1 VKKRAR
7 IAAFAAALMGIA
19 GPAAAQECPDYNP
32 VRNPYF
38 GDLHVH
44 TAFSMDAVLVGV
56 EAEPSDAYAFAKGA
70 PIPLAPL
77 GRPFFRSAAEAQ
89 LERPLDFA
97 AVTDHAEFFGEFHLC
112 TVPPADPS
120 DPAAAYNTEFCVNYR
135 AVAIGNRIITT
146 TPGPE
151 ISVEVFRAFTAPLL
165 TTPPTRNPICGPD
178 DVDCLA
184 RTSLLWQE
192 TQDAAQLANDPC
204 AFSAFNAY
212 EWTKVE
218 DDPSVTAGAAILHR
232 NVIFRGDS
240 VPPAPISVFEAP
252 KVELLWDQLQQECL
266 DADPDCDVLTI
277 PHSTNQ
283 SAGRAF
289 KPVYTA
295 EPLPSSPFFAERPLT
310 AEDAEVRAA
319 FEPVVEVIQHKAA
332 SECRISMLSD
342 GGVPFLGSDE
352 LCDFESSDV
361 NGNRSPAIPNQPLP
375 RLSYVRE
382 GLKEGLVQEEAL
394 GANPFKLGMLASTD
408 THNSTPGQTSERE
421 FAVTGHIGINDGLL
435 SLRGGI
441 TSVARQRNAGGL
453 AVVWAEENT
462 REAIFDAI
470 DRKEVYATSGG
481 RPIVR
486 FFGSWEVAL
495 DLCDSPNAVEIADG
509 QGVPMGA
516 DLPASPGGPS
526 GNDKPRFLVSS
537 QQDPQGA
544 PLQRIQIVKGW
555 LDENGEAQEAV
566 YEVAGDPNNGA
577 SVDVN
582 TCAPQGAGFGSLCS
596 VWEDPNFD
604 PDQRAFYY
612 SRTVENPTCRW
623 NQQYCADT
631 FGDVGQAC
639 DAGLPQALGL
649 DWCCDSTAGHREW
662 CANALE
668 DAADEGVT
676 CGDPAMNP
684 DLEASC
690 CAENYV
696 ETPTTVQER
705 AWSSPIWYAP
715 VPELAIEIDIK
726 PGSDPNSINPTNNGV
741 IPVAILGSDS
751 FDVADVDV
759 TTLAFGPGGAAP
771 KHEKGGH
778 PEDVNDDGF
787 TDLVSHY
794 PTRETG
800 IAFGDTEACV
810 TGETL
815 DAEPFEACDDIKT
828 VGHRCGIGF
837 ELALVLPGL
846 MWLRQRTRSRAV

>member
-1 VKKRAR
+1 MKDRAR
-7 IAAFAAALMGIA
+7 IVAFAVALLWIA
-19 GPAAAQECPDYNP
+19 GPTAAQECPDYSP
-32 VRNPYF
+32 LRNPYF

-44 TAFSMDAVLVGV
+44 TAFSMDAVLFGV
-56 EAEPSDAYAFAKGA
+56 QAEPDEAYAFAKGA
-70 PIPLAPL
+70 PITLAPAL
-77 GRPFFRSAAEAQ
+77 RQFFGSAAVTQ
-89 LERPLDFA
+89 LERPLDFT

-120 DPAAAYNTEFCVNYR
+120 DPTEPYNDEFCVNYR
-135 AVAIGNRIITT
+135 AVAYGNRNVFT
-146 TPGPE
+146 TPGQE
-151 ISVEVFRAFTAPLL
+151 ISLGVFRAFTAPLIE
-165 TTPPTRNPICGPD
+165 PVPMRNPICGPG
-178 DVDCLA
+178 DVKCVTG
-184 RTSLLWQE
+184 TSLLWQE

-204 AFSAFNAY
+204 TFSALNAY

-218 DDPSVTAGAAILHR
+218 DDPTVTAGVAILHR

-252 KVELLWDQLQQECL
+252 KVELLWEQLQQECL
-266 DADPDCDVLTI
+266 DSDPNCDVLTI

-295 EPLPSSPFFAERPLT
+295 VPLPAPDYWAERPLT
-310 AEDAEVRAA
+310 TEDAETRAA

-342 GGVPFLGSDE
+342 DGLPFLGSDE

-361 NGNRSPAIPNQPLP
+361 NGNRAPAIPDQPLP

-382 GLKEGLVQEEAL
+382 GLKEGLVQEEAV
-394 GANPFKLGMLASTD
+394 GVNPFKLGMLASTD

-421 FAVTGHIGINDGLL
+421 FAVTGHTGINDGLL
-435 SLRGGI
+435 TIRAGL
-441 TSVARQRNAGGL
+441 TSVSRQRNAGGL

-486 FFGSWEVAL
+486 FFGGWEMAL
-495 DLCDSPNAVEIADG
+495 DLCDSPNAIEIADG

-516 DLPASPGGPS
+516 DLPASPGGPR
-526 GNDKPRFLVSS
+526 GDDKPRFLVSS

-577 SVDVN
+577 SVGVN
-582 TCAPQGAGFGSLCS
+582 TCAPQGVGFGSLCS
-596 VWEDPNFD
+596 VWEDPDFD

-623 NQQYCADT
+623 NQLLCVDRY
-631 FGDVGQAC
+631 GDVGAAC
-639 DAGLPQALGL
+639 AAGTPQAQGL

-662 CANALE
+662 CDNALANAGE
-668 DAADEGVT
+668 EGVI

-696 ETPTTVQER
+696 ETPKTVQER

-715 VPELAIEIDIK
+715 PPVLAVEIDIR
-726 PGSDPNSINPTNNGV
+726 PWSTTNPINPSAGGV
-741 IPVAILGSDS
+741 IPVALLGSDT
-751 FDVADVDV
+751 FDVAAVDV
-759 TTLAFGPGGAAP
+759 STLAFGPGSAAP
-771 KHEKGGH
+771 AHHQGGH
-778 PEDVNDDGF
+778 FEDVNDDEL

-794 PTRETG
+794 HTQESG

-810 TGETL
+810 SGELL
-815 DAEPFEACDDIKT
+815 DGTPFEGCDEIRT
-828 VGHRCGIGF
+828 VPACGIGF

-846 MWLRQRTRSRAV
+846 MWLRRRTRSRAV

>member
-1 VKKRAR
+1 MTMNAERAVQEVLIMKTR
-7 IAAFAAALMGIA
+7 AAIAAFAAALLWMA
-19 GPAAAQECPDYNP
+19 GPAAAQECPDYNLE
-32 VRNPYF
+32 RNPYF
-38 GDLHVH
+38 GDTHVH
-44 TAFSMDAVLVGV
+44 TAFSFDAVLLGV

-70 PIPLAPL
+70 AMTLAPA
-77 GRPFFRSAAEAQ
+77 GRELTGSATVAQ
-89 LERPLDFA
+89 LARPLDFT
-97 AVTDHAEFFGEFHLC
+97 AVTDHAEFFGEFHVC

-120 DPAAAYNTEFCVNYR
+120 DPDAAYNNEFCVDYR
-135 AVAIGNRIITT
+135 ATAFGNRHVLT
-146 TPGPE
+146 TPGPV
-151 ISVEVFRAFTAPLL
+151 ISQRTFRNFAIPLL
-165 TTPPTRNPICGPD
+165 DEFPERHPFCQDNP
-178 DVDCLA
+178 DCVASTNLI
-184 RTSLLWQE
+184 WQE

-204 AFSAFNAY
+204 TFSAFNAY

-218 DDPSVTAGAAILHR
+218 DDPSLTAGAAILHR

-240 VPPAPISVFEAP
+240 VPSAPISVFEAP
-252 KVELLWDQLQQECL
+252 KVELLWEQLQQECL
-266 DADPDCDVLTI
+266 DADPSCDVLTI

-289 KPVYTA
+289 KPVYSA

-310 AEDAEVRAA
+310 TEDAEVRAA

-352 LCDFESSDV
+352 LCDFESSDT
-361 NGNRSPAIPNQPLP
+361 NGNRAPAIPDQPLP

-408 THNSTPGQTSERE
+408 THNSTPGQTSDAE
-421 FAVTGHIGINDGLL
+421 FAVTGHTGINDGVLTI
-435 SLRGGI
+435 RAGI
-441 TSVARQRNAGGL
+441 TSVAKQRNAGGL

-495 DLCDSPNAVEIADG
+495 DLCDAQNAVEIADG

-537 QQDPQGA
+537 QQDPMGA

-555 LDENGEAQEAV
+555 LDDNGVAQEAV
-566 YEVAGDPNNGA
+566 YDVAGDPDNGA
-577 SVDVN
+577 TVDVN
-582 TCAPQGAGFGSLCS
+582 TCEPQGAGFGSLCS
-596 VWEDPNFD
+596 VWEDPDFD

-623 NQQYCADT
+623 NQQFCADT
-631 FGDVGQAC
+631 FGDVGRAC
-639 DAGLPQALGL
+639 DRGLPQARGL
-649 DWCCDSTAGHREW
+649 DLCCDSTAGHRVW

-668 DAADEGVT
+668 NAADDGMT
-676 CGDPAMNP
+676 CGDPAMDP

-696 ETPTTVQER
+696 EAPSTVQER
-705 AWSSPIWYAP
+705 AWSSPIWYTP
-715 VPELAIEIDIK
+715 
-726 PGSDPNSINPTNNGV
+726 
-741 IPVAILGSDS
+741 
-751 FDVADVDV
+751 
-759 TTLAFGPGGAAP
+759 
-771 KHEKGGH
+771 
-778 PEDVNDDGF
+778 
-787 TDLVSHY
+787 
-794 PTRETG
+794 
-800 IAFGDTEACV
+800 
-810 TGETL
+810 
-815 DAEPFEACDDIKT
+815 
-828 VGHRCGIGF
+828 
-837 ELALVLPGL
+837 
-846 MWLRQRTRSRAV
+846 

>member
-1 VKKRAR
+1 VKDRAR
-7 IAAFAAALMGIA
+7 IVAFAVALLWIA
-19 GPAAAQECPDYNP
+19 GPTAAQECPDYSP
-32 VRNPYF
+32 LRNPYF

-44 TAFSMDAVLVGV
+44 TAFSMDAVLFGV
-56 EAEPSDAYAFAKGA
+56 QAEPDEAYAFAKGA
-70 PIPLAPL
+70 PITLAPAL
-77 GRPFFRSAAEAQ
+77 RQFFGSAAVTQ
-89 LERPLDFA
+89 LERPLDFT

-120 DPAAAYNTEFCVNYR
+120 DPTEPYNDEFCVNYR
-135 AVAIGNRIITT
+135 AVAYGNRNVFT
-146 TPGPE
+146 TPGQE
-151 ISVEVFRAFTAPLL
+151 ISLGVFRAFTAPLIE
-165 TTPPTRNPICGPD
+165 PVPMRNPICGPG
-178 DVDCLA
+178 DVKCVTG
-184 RTSLLWQE
+184 TSLLWQE

-204 AFSAFNAY
+204 TFSALNAY

-218 DDPSVTAGAAILHR
+218 DDPTVTAGVAILHR

-252 KVELLWDQLQQECL
+252 KVELLWEQLQQECL
-266 DADPDCDVLTI
+266 DSDPNCDVLTI

-295 EPLPSSPFFAERPLT
+295 VPLPAPDYWAERPLT
-310 AEDAEVRAA
+310 TEDAETRAA

-342 GGVPFLGSDE
+342 DGLPFLGSDE

-361 NGNRSPAIPNQPLP
+361 NGNRAPAIPDQPLP

-382 GLKEGLVQEEAL
+382 GLKEGLVQEEAV
-394 GANPFKLGMLASTD
+394 GVNPFKLGMLASTD

-421 FAVTGHIGINDGLL
+421 FAVTGHTGINDGLL
-435 SLRGGI
+435 TIRAGL
-441 TSVARQRNAGGL
+441 TSVSRQRNAGGL

-486 FFGSWEVAL
+486 FFGGWEMAL
-495 DLCDSPNAVEIADG
+495 DLCDSPNAIEIADG

-516 DLPASPGGPS
+516 DLPASPGGPR
-526 GNDKPRFLVSS
+526 GDDKPRFLVSS

-577 SVDVN
+577 SVGVN
-582 TCAPQGAGFGSLCS
+582 TCAPQGVGFGSLCS
-596 VWEDPNFD
+596 VWEDPDFD

-623 NQQYCADT
+623 NQLLCVDRY
-631 FGDVGQAC
+631 GDVGAAC
-639 DAGLPQALGL
+639 AAGTPQAQGL

-662 CANALE
+662 CDNALANAGE
-668 DAADEGVT
+668 EGVI

-696 ETPTTVQER
+696 ETPKTVQER

-715 VPELAIEIDIK
+715 PPVLAVEIDIR
-726 PGSDPNSINPTNNGV
+726 PWSTTNPINPSAGGV
-741 IPVAILGSDS
+741 IPVALLGSDT
-751 FDVADVDV
+751 FDVAAVDV
-759 TTLAFGPGGAAP
+759 STLAFGPGSAAP
-771 KHEKGGH
+771 AHHQGGH
-778 PEDVNDDGF
+778 FEDVNDDEL

-794 PTRETG
+794 HTQESG

-810 TGETL
+810 SGELL
-815 DAEPFEACDDIKT
+815 DGTPFEGCDEIRT
-828 VGHRCGIGF
+828 VPACGIGF

-846 MWLRQRTRSRAV
+846 MWLRRRTRSRAV

>member
-1 VKKRAR
+1 MRNR
-7 IAAFAAALMGIA
+7 TTIAAFAVALLLIA
-19 GPAAAQECPDYNP
+19 GPTAAQECPDNNP
-32 VRNPYF
+32 LRNPYF

-44 TAFSMDAVLVGV
+44 TAFSMDAVLFGV
-56 EAEPSDAYAFAKGA
+56 EAEPSEAYAFAKGA
-70 PIPLAPL
+70 PIDLAPALRANL
-77 GRPFFRSAAEAQ
+77 GSVAETQ
-89 LERPLDFA
+89 LARPLDFT
-97 AVTDHAEFFGEFHLC
+97 AVTDHAEFFGEFHTC
-112 TVPPADPS
+112 TIPPLNPS
-120 DPAAAYNTEFCVNYR
+120 DPTATYNDDFCVNYR
-135 AVAIGNRIITT
+135 AVAFGNRSILT
-146 TPGPE
+146 TPGE
-151 ISVEVFRAFTAPLL
+151 VISQGVFQAFTAPLL
-165 TTPPTRNPICGPD
+165 EPVPMRNPICGQGGFAC
-178 DVDCLA
+178 VFRA
-184 RTSLLWQE
+184 SLIWQE
-192 TQDAAQLANDPC
+192 TQDAAQFANEPC
-204 AFSAFNAY
+204 TFSAFNAY

-218 DDPSVTAGAAILHR
+218 DDPTLTAGAAILHR

-240 VPPAPISVFEAP
+240 VPSVPISVFEAP
-252 KVELLWDQLQQECL
+252 KVELLWEQLQQECL

-289 KPVYTA
+289 KPVYSA

-310 AEDAEVRAA
+310 TQDAEIRAA
-319 FEPVVEVIQHKAA
+319 FEPVVEVIQHKGA

-352 LCDFESSDV
+352 LCDFESVDV
-361 NGNRSPAIPNQPLP
+361 NGNRSPPIPNTPLP

-408 THNSTPGQTSERE
+408 THNSTPGQTSDAE
-421 FAVTGHIGINDGLL
+421 FAITGHTGINDGLVN
-435 SLRGGI
+435 LRVGI
-441 TSVARQRNAGGL
+441 TSVAKQRNAGGL

-495 DLCDSPNAVEIADG
+495 DLCDAQNAVEIADG

-537 QQDPQGA
+537 QQDPMGA

-555 LDENGEAQEAV
+555 LDENGVAQEAV
-566 YEVAGDPNNGA
+566 YDVAGDPNNGA
-577 SVDVN
+577 SVNVN

-596 VWEDPNFD
+596 VWEDPDFD

-623 NQQYCADT
+623 NQQFCFDRYGDLSVACA
-631 FGDVGQAC
+631 A
-639 DAGLPQALGL
+639 ALPQADGI
-649 DWCCDSTAGHREW
+649 DWCCDNTAGHSEF
-662 CANALE
+662 CGNALA
-668 DAADEGVT
+668 DASAEGVI

-690 CAENYV
+690 CAANYV

-705 AWSSPIWYAP
+705 AWSSPIWYTPVP
-715 VPELAIEIDIK
+715 VPEPAQPLMMVFGTVTLAALARRRKRIR
-726 PGSDPNSINPTNNGV
+726 GHGV
-741 IPVAILGSDS
+741 RMARECASDS
-751 FDVADVDV
+751 IIS
-759 TTLAFGPGGAAP
+759 G
-771 KHEKGGH
+771 K
-778 PEDVNDDGF
+778 
-787 TDLVSHY
+787 
-794 PTRETG
+794 R
-800 IAFGDTEACV
+800 
-810 TGETL
+810 
-815 DAEPFEACDDIKT
+815 
-828 VGHRCGIGF
+828 
-837 ELALVLPGL
+837 
-846 MWLRQRTRSRAV
+846 

>member
-1 VKKRAR
+1 MRNRAR
-7 IAAFAAALMGIA
+7 IAALTVALLWIAA
-19 GPAAAQECPDYNP
+19 PTAAQQCPDYSP
-32 VRNPYF
+32 QRNPYF

-44 TAFSMDAVLVGV
+44 TAFSMDAVLFGV
-56 EAEPSDAYAFAKGA
+56 EAEPSEAYAFAKGA
-70 PIPLAPL
+70 PITLAPAL
-77 GRPFFRSAAEAQ
+77 RQLFGSPAVAQ
-89 LERPLDFA
+89 LDRPLDFT

-120 DPAAAYNTEFCVNYR
+120 DPTEPYNDDFCVNYR
-135 AVAIGNRIITT
+135 AVAFGNRNVLT
-146 TPGPE
+146 TPGQE
-151 ISVEVFRAFTAPLL
+151 ISLGVFRAFTAPLIE
-165 TTPPTRNPICGPD
+165 PVPMRNPICGPG
-178 DVDCLA
+178 DVDCIPGI
-184 RTSLLWQE
+184 SILWQE

-204 AFSAFNAY
+204 TFSALNAY

-218 DDPSVTAGAAILHR
+218 DEPSLNGAGVAILHR
-232 NVIFRGDS
+232 NVIFRGDA

-252 KVELLWDQLQQECL
+252 KVELLWDQLQQQCL

-295 EPLPSSPFFAERPLT
+295 EPIPTSPFFAERPLT

-342 GGVPFLGSDE
+342 GGV
-352 LCDFESSDV
+352 
-361 NGNRSPAIPNQPLP
+361 IPNQPLP

-408 THNSTPGQTSERE
+408 THNSTPGQTSDRE
-421 FAVTGHIGINDGLL
+421 FAVTGHTGINDGLL
-435 SLRGGI
+435 TIRAGL
-441 TSVARQRNAGGL
+441 TSVSRQRNAGGL

-486 FFGSWEVAL
+486 FFGSWETAL

-509 QGVPMGA
+509 QGVPMGG

-526 GNDKPRFLVSS
+526 ANEKPRFLVSS

-555 LDENGEAQEAV
+555 IDENGEAQEAV
-566 YEVAGDPNNGA
+566 YEVAGDPDNGA

-596 VWEDPNFD
+596 VWEDPDFD
-604 PDQRAFYY
+604 PNQRAFYY

-623 NQQYCADT
+623 NQQLCFDRY
-631 FGDVGQAC
+631 GDVGAAC
-639 DAGLPQALGL
+639 AGGLPQADGL
-649 DWCCDSTAGHREW
+649 DWCCDSTAGHQEW
-662 CANALE
+662 CANALAG
-668 DAADEGVT
+668 AADDGVV

-705 AWSSPIWYAP
+705 AWSSPIWYTPEP
-715 VPELAIEIDIK
+715 VVLEIDIK

-741 IPVAILGSDS
+741 IPVAILGSDT

-771 KHEKGGH
+771 KHRQGGH

-794 PTRETG
+794 PTPETG

-828 VGHRCGIGF
+828 VGHACGLGF

-846 MWLRQRTRSRAV
+846 MWLRQRTRSRAG